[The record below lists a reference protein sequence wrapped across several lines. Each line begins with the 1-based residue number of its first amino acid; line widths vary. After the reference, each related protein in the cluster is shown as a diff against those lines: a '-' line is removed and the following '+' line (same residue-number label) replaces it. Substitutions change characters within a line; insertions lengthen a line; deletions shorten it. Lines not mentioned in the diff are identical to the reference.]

1 MVLFAFC
8 NDLFLLAS
16 GGDNNFEAEFQ
27 AVGKKIGTSNSRPL
41 LLARKGEEPTWDQ
54 GGAASPDDEFW
65 VFGGFDYEG
74 KVKQETE
81 LSLLQQ
87 FCTELSLLWCC
98 INV

>member
-41 LLARKGEEPTWDQ
+41 LLARKGEEPT
-54 GGAASPDDEFW
+54 
-65 VFGGFDYEG
+65 
-74 KVKQETE
+74 
-81 LSLLQQ
+81 
-87 FCTELSLLWCC
+87 
-98 INV
+98 

>member
-65 VFGGFDYEG
+65 VFGGFDYEWRKSEAG
-74 KVKQETE
+74 DWAITFTTVLYRIFFT
-81 LSLLQQ
+81 LTLH
-87 FCTELSLLWCC
+87 
-98 INV
+98 